1 VSGKSGIDSAVERNY
16 CGRTHCCLFQH
27 VRATACEHSASA
39 CEHRARLRASTAL
52 LRASTA
58 RTCVRAP
65 RAPACEHRARL
76 RASTVRACVRARIPD
91 KDAVLFCGRT
101 HFPYGRT
108 HLRKNCHI
116 LAAVRTNV
124 LPCARAHLCF
134 LHQQTRRQYVLFL
147 NSFNFNRLLDL
158 C

>member
-1 VSGKSGIDSAVERNY
+1 VSGKSGIDSAVERNS

-27 VRATACEHSASA
+27 VRASACEHSASA

-58 RTCVRAP
+58 RACVRERLRRTCVRA
-65 RAPACEHRARL
+65 R
-76 RASTVRACVRARIPD
+76 TPD
-91 KDAVLFCGRT
+91 KDAVLSCGRT
-101 HFPYGRT
+101 HLRCGRT

>member
-1 VSGKSGIDSAVERNY
+1 VCLENQASTVRSNAIFAVER
-16 CGRTHCCLFQH
+16 
-27 VRATACEHSASA
+27 TAASS
-39 CEHRARLRASTAL
+39 STSAL

-58 RTCVRAP
+58 HACVRAPRTCVRAP
-65 RAPACEHRARL
+65 L
-76 RASTVRACVRARIPD
+76 TCVRARTPD

-101 HFPYGRT
+101 HLRCGRT
-108 HLRKNCHI
+108 HLRKNYHI

>member
-1 VSGKSGIDSAVERNY
+1 VCLENQASTVRSNAILAVER
-16 CGRTHCCLFQH
+16 
-27 VRATACEHSASA
+27 TAASSSTFSHL
-39 CEHRARLRASTAL
+39 CASTAL

-58 RTCVRAP
+58 RACVQAPRTCVRAP
-65 RAPACEHRARL
+65 RTCMRAR
-76 RASTVRACVRARIPD
+76 TPD
-91 KDAVLFCGRT
+91 KDAVLSCGRT
-101 HFPYGRT
+101 HLRCGRT

-116 LAAVRTNV
+116 LASVRTNV